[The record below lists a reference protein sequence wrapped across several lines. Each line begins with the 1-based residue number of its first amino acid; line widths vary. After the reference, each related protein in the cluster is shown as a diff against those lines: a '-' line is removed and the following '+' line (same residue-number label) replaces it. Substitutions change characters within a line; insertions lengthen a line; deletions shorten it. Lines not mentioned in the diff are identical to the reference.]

1 MKKHWDGADLFKMMI
16 SNEGTVAALYRKLA
30 ADVKIGEKFL
40 EHLAAD
46 EDRHQKMYQA
56 LLTKLQGSHDLTVE
70 ITEEHEQ
77 YLKLLIERNMLK
89 DTVKLMEEAERLTS
103 KDELYDL
110 AERIERD
117 SVLFVQELI
126 NLYPKLHAE
135 FRVALAEEKDH
146 LRQVMAQ
153 RMESQ
158 LVTLRL

>member
-1 MKKHWDGADLFKMMI
+1 
-16 SNEGTVAALYRKLA
+16 
-30 ADVKIGEKFL
+30 
-40 EHLAAD
+40 
-46 EDRHQKMYQA
+46 MYQT
-56 LLTKLQGSHDLTVE
+56 LLTRLQGSPDLSVE
-70 ITEEHEQ
+70 VTEEHEH

-89 DTVKLMEEAERLTS
+89 DTVKLMDEAERLTS

-110 AERIERD
+110 AERVERD